1 MPKTRKYDFGLTSAP
16 LDAGSIKTY
25 DAVVIITDHTA
36 VDYELVFREAAL
48 VVDTRGV
55 ARRLG
60 YRGDN
65 VVTA

>member
-1 MPKTRKYDFGLTSAP
+1 GLTSAP
-16 LDAGSIKTY
+16 LDAGSLKTY

-36 VDYELVFREAAL
+36 VNYEMVLREAAL

-60 YRGDN
+60 YEGDN